1 MIDKI
6 KILDHA
12 TLNWIHK
19 YLSNPILDRIMPFIT
34 NEDNWIIPI
43 LFLIVFLCTGAQKK
57 GRITLFLLIV
67 SLSLTDII
75 CAQYIKPFIERVRP
89 SHLDLEGINLLVKK
103 GGKWS
108 MPSNHSANMF
118 AFSVILSYFYNRYKP
133 LLFSLACAIAFSRVY
148 VGVHFPGDVIIG
160 GVIGY
165 MISWFV
171 LSLWIRLKLREL
183 KKGKVWVWYETY
195 DPEFKKIS

>member
-1 MIDKI
+1 MIEKI

-12 TLNWIHK
+12 ALNWIHT

-43 LFLIVFLCTGAQKK
+43 LLLIIFLSAGAQKK
-57 GRITLFLLIV
+57 GRITLCLLIV
-67 SLSLTDII
+67 SLSLTDIM

-108 MPSNHSANMF
+108 MPSNHSANMC
-118 AFSVILSYFYNRYKP
+118 AFSVILSYFYNRFKP

-160 GVIGY
+160 GAIGY
-165 MISWFV
+165 MISWFI
-171 LSLWIRLKLREL
+171 LSLWIRVKLREL
-183 KKGKVWVWYETY
+183 KKGKTWVWYETY
-195 DPEFKKIS
+195 EPEFKKN

>member
-1 MIDKI
+1 MIEKI

-12 TLNWIHK
+12 TLNFIHK
-19 YLSNPILDRIMPFIT
+19 YLSNPILDRFMPFIT

-43 LFLIVFLCTGAQKK
+43 LFLIIFLCTGAQKK
-57 GRITLFLLIV
+57 GRITLLLLIL

-89 SHLDLEGINLLVKK
+89 SHLSLEGINLLVKK

-118 AFSVILSYFYNRYKP
+118 AFSVILSYFYNRYRH
-133 LLFSLACAIAFSRVY
+133 LLFSLACVIAFSRVY

-171 LSLWIRLKLREL
+171 LSLWVRLKIHEL
-183 KKGKVWVWYETY
+183 KEGKKWVWY
-195 DPEFKKIS
+195 

>member
-1 MIDKI
+1 MIEKI

-12 TLNWIHK
+12 TLNFIHK
-19 YLSNPILDRIMPFIT
+19 YLSNPILDRFMPFIT

-43 LFLIVFLCTGAQKK
+43 LFLIIFLCTGAQKK
-57 GRITLFLLIV
+57 GRITLLLLIL

-89 SHLDLEGINLLVKK
+89 SHLSLEGINLLVKK

-108 MPSNHSANMF
+108 MPSNHAANMF
-118 AFSVILSYFYNRYKP
+118 AFSVILSYFYNRYRH
-133 LLFSLACAIAFSRVY
+133 LLFSLAYVIAFSRVY

-171 LSLWIRLKLREL
+171 LSLWIRLKIHEL
-183 KKGKVWVWYETY
+183 KKGKKWVWYETSE
-195 DPEFKKIS
+195 PEFKNN

>member
-1 MIDKI
+1 MIEKI

-12 TLNWIHK
+12 TLSFIHK
-19 YLSNPILDRIMPFIT
+19 YLSNPILDRFMPFIT

-43 LFLIVFLCTGAQKK
+43 LFLIIFLCTGAQKK
-57 GRITLFLLIV
+57 GRITLLLLIL

-89 SHLDLEGINLLVKK
+89 SHLSLEGINLLVKK

-118 AFSVILSYFYNRYKP
+118 AFSVILSYFYNRYRH
-133 LLFSLACAIAFSRVY
+133 LLFSLAYVIAFSRVY

-171 LSLWIRLKLREL
+171 LSLWIRLKIHEL
-183 KKGKVWVWYETY
+183 KKGKKWVWYETSE
-195 DPEFKKIS
+195 PEFKNN

>member
-1 MIDKI
+1 MIEKI

-12 TLNWIHK
+12 ALNWIHT

-43 LFLIVFLCTGAQKK
+43 LLLIIFLSAGAQKK
-57 GRITLFLLIV
+57 GRITLCLLIV

-103 GGKWS
+103 VESGACLQIIQRICS
-108 MPSNHSANMF
+108 LF
-118 AFSVILSYFYNRYKP
+118 QLSYHT
-133 LLFSLACAIAFSRVY
+133 S
-148 VGVHFPGDVIIG
+148 IID
-160 GVIGY
+160 
-165 MISWFV
+165 
-171 LSLWIRLKLREL
+171 LSLYSFLWHALSHFREFMS
-183 KKGKVWVWYETY
+183 
-195 DPEFKKIS
+195 EFIFLVM

>member
-1 MIDKI
+1 MIEKI

-12 TLNWIHK
+12 TLNFIHK
-19 YLSNPILDRIMPFIT
+19 YLSNPILDRFMPFIT

-43 LFLIVFLCTGAQKK
+43 LFLIIFLFTGAQKK
-57 GRITLFLLIV
+57 GRITLFLLIL

-89 SHLDLEGINLLVKK
+89 SHLSLEGINLLVKK

-118 AFSVILSYFYNRYKP
+118 AFSVILSYFYNRYRH
-133 LLFSLACAIAFSRVY
+133 LLFSLAYVIAFSRVY

-171 LSLWIRLKLREL
+171 LSLWIRLKIHEL
-183 KKGKVWVWYETY
+183 KKGKKWVWYETSE
-195 DPEFKKIS
+195 PEFKNN

>member
-1 MIDKI
+1 
-6 KILDHA
+6 L
-12 TLNWIHK
+12 
-19 YLSNPILDRIMPFIT
+19 
-34 NEDNWIIPI
+34 II
-43 LFLIVFLCTGAQKK
+43 FLCTGAQKK
-57 GRITLFLLIV
+57 GRITLFLLIL

-89 SHLDLEGINLLVKK
+89 SHLSLEGINLLVKK

-118 AFSVILSYFYNRYKP
+118 AFSVILSYFYNRYRH
-133 LLFSLACAIAFSRVY
+133 LLFSLACVIAFSRIY

-160 GVIGY
+160 GIIGY

-171 LSLWIRLKLREL
+171 LSLWIRLKIHEL
-183 KKGKVWVWYETY
+183 KEGKKWVWYETSE
-195 DPEFKKIS
+195 PEFKNN

>member
-1 MIDKI
+1 MIEKI

-12 TLNWIHK
+12 TLNFIHK
-19 YLSNPILDRIMPFIT
+19 YLSNPILDRFMPFIT

-43 LFLIVFLCTGAQKK
+43 LFLIIFLCTGAQKK
-57 GRITLFLLIV
+57 GRITLLLLIL

-89 SHLDLEGINLLVKK
+89 SHLSLEGINLLVKK

-118 AFSVILSYFYNRYKP
+118 AFSVILSYFYNRYRH
-133 LLFSLACAIAFSRVY
+133 LLFSLAYVIAFSRVY

-171 LSLWIRLKLREL
+171 LSLWIRLKIHEL
-183 KKGKVWVWYETY
+183 KKGKKWVWYETSE
-195 DPEFKKIS
+195 PEFKNN

>member
-1 MIDKI
+1 MIEKI

-12 TLNWIHK
+12 TLNFIHK
-19 YLSNPILDRIMPFIT
+19 YLSNPILDRFMPFIT

-43 LFLIVFLCTGAQKK
+43 LFLIIFLFTGAQKK
-57 GRITLFLLIV
+57 GRITLLLLIL

-89 SHLDLEGINLLVKK
+89 SHLSLEGINLLVKK

-108 MPSNHSANMF
+108 MPSNHAANMF
-118 AFSVILSYFYNRYKP
+118 AFSVILSYFYNRYRH
-133 LLFSLACAIAFSRVY
+133 LLFSLAYVIAFSRVY

-171 LSLWIRLKLREL
+171 LSLWIRLKIHEL
-183 KKGKVWVWYETY
+183 KKGKKWVWYETSE
-195 DPEFKKIS
+195 PEFKNN